1 MDSNSLLRNRFKA
14 QVNKFSGII
23 TKGLGKI
30 GSRLVRE
37 MLFGIQA
44 SKDVKLS
51 NISRSLNE
59 PIELIKTEDRLSRN
73 LAKEDLTSHINDE
86 ICRLASGKIHDE
98 MVLGIDPGDIRKP
111 YAEAM
116 QWLCRVRDGDKRET
130 VNGYA
135 MCKVVASDCNQQQVL
150 PLYCEAYS
158 YEADGFRSVNTQ
170 LFNAIDCVSRH
181 VGNKGVWAIDRQ
193 GDSQTILRKFIQEQK
208 QFVVRLKNNRNVIFK
223 EKNFNVAKLANQI
236 QTPYE
241 AKVISYQDGKE
252 KELNIQYGIV
262 PIRLPVFE
270 GTHDQQTFQ
279 LVVVKGFGQEPMML
293 LTNRAVNKDVKEG
306 IWRIVE
312 IYLTRWKCEESY
324 RYIKQSYQL
333 EDVRVRSYTAIR
345 NTVALVLAVAY
356 FASVYLGQRFKLKI
370 MVEKVLVMSKRFFG
384 VPSFFNYAMADGIY
398 NLLSTAKTGVTN
410 QAQANPPPKDN
421 FQLSLNFD

>member
-1 MDSNSLLRNRFKA
+1 MDSNSLLRSRFKA

-23 TKGLGKI
+23 TKGLGKVR
-30 GSRLVRE
+30 SRLVRD
-37 MLFGIQA
+37 MLYGIQA

-59 PIELIKTEDRLSRN
+59 SIELIKTEDRLSRN
-73 LAKEDLTSHINDE
+73 LASEDLTSYINDE
-86 ICRLASGKIHDE
+86 ICRLASGKINDE
-98 MVLGIDPGDIRKP
+98 MVLAIDPGDIRKP

-116 QWLCRVRDGDKRET
+116 QWLCRVRDGDKKET

-158 YEADGFRSVNTQ
+158 YEADGFKGVNTQ

-181 VGNKGVWAIDRQ
+181 IGNKGIWAIDRQ
-193 GDSQTILRKFIQEQK
+193 GDSQTILGKFMQEQK
-208 QFVVRLKNNRNVIFK
+208 QFVVRVKNNRNVIY
-223 EKNFNVAKLANQI
+223 KNQKLNVAKLANQI
-236 QTPYE
+236 QTPYK
-241 AKVISYQDGKE
+241 AKVISYRDGKE
-252 KELNIQYGIV
+252 KQLNIQYEMI

-270 GTHDQQTFQ
+270 GTQEQQTFD

-293 LTNRAVNKDVKEG
+293 LTNRAVSEGVKEE

-333 EDVRVRSYTAIR
+333 EDVRVRSYIAIR

-356 FASVYLGQRFKLKI
+356 FASVYLGQRLKLKI
-370 MVEKVLVMSKRFFG
+370 MVEKVLIMSKRIFG

-398 NLLSTAKTGVTN
+398 KLLSKAKSGVTK
-410 QAQANPPPKDN
+410 QPKPPPEKD
-421 FQLSLNFD
+421 FQLSLDFD